1 MSNNIGWITR
11 KLSRTIGDE
20 ITITSPDE
28 VNTIS
33 GELDVG
39 YIVYDDDGTMGVCS
53 EFTRDDSGNPTFKIK
68 TTSLNTEI
76 DIETILGKSY

>member
-53 EFTRDDSGNPTFKIK
+53 EFTRD
-68 TTSLNTEI
+68 
-76 DIETILGKSY
+76 